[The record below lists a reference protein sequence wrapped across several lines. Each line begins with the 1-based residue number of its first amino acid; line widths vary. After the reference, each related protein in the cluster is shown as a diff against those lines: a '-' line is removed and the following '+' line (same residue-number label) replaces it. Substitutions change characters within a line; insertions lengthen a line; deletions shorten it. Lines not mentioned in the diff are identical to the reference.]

1 MPGEKDPETHRS
13 FHPFFDAFTFNNW
26 LDRRLW
32 RNFISTNDGIMQ
44 ELDAKDLHILRILQ
58 RDSSVSAADI
68 AEKVHLSVNAC
79 WRRIKRLQL
88 EIIDKQ
94 VAILNPAH
102 FGIGLSVFVSVR
114 TNQHN
119 EAWLDQFSAGVSEI
133 AEVVEFYRL
142 SGETDYLLKVLTRDI
157 ADYDRVYKQII
168 KAAPLSDVSSSFAME
183 RIKSTTSLPI

>member
-1 MPGEKDPETHRS
+1 MHNID
-13 FHPFFDAFTFNNW
+13 D
-26 LDRRLW
+26 
-32 RNFISTNDGIMQ
+32 
-44 ELDAKDLHILRILQ
+44 KDLQILRILQ
-58 RDSSVSAADI
+58 RDDTVSAAEI
-68 AEKVHLSVNAC
+68 ADRVSLSVNAC
-79 WRRIKRLQL
+79 WRRIKRLQA
-88 EIIDKQ
+88 EVIEKQ
-94 VAILNPAH
+94 VAILDPAK
-102 FGIGLSVFVSVR
+102 FGIGLTVFVSVR

-168 KAAPLSDVSSSFAME
+168 KAAALSDVSSSFAME

>member
-1 MPGEKDPETHRS
+1 MNT
-13 FHPFFDAFTFNNW
+13 T
-26 LDRRLW
+26 
-32 RNFISTNDGIMQ
+32 MQ

-79 WRRIKRLQL
+79 WRRIKRLQQ
-88 EIIDKQ
+88 EVIEKQ
-94 VAILNPAH
+94 VAILNPTH
-102 FGIGLSVFVSVR
+102 FGIGLTVFVSVR

-119 EAWLDQFSAGVSEI
+119 EAWLDQFSEGVSGI
-133 AEVVEFYRL
+133 PEVVEFYRL

-157 ADYDRVYKQII
+157 TDYDRVYKQII